1 MKSTP
6 LMKADRFLQVKT
18 ILVFI
23 SFVFIFIVREYIG
36 QTVTFIALDLV
47 LSIYLV
53 SIFNGKYRYL
63 FLIHPVFILFSSYGF
78 LIPFTDIGVGF
89 TYVNT
94 FDMLFDTSLGVNE
107 VASSE
112 AYIDSNKVFWFSKI
126 YYSIIPIIWLPKFLY
141 SNPDNITLY
150 YSMGFFTMLFTALAV
165 YASQYLHILK
175 KNILLIYALYATISP
190 TFLEINSSLH
200 RYQLLFFGLFLFLI
214 SYIGLVKKRNSWH
227 RIAVLIFI
235 LFASIFFIGLS
246 KPQLLLVLLVF
257 VFIDMTISG
266 KLSMVSSMANYLDIR
281 VLFIL
286 IIFLIQAFGYF
297 IIPDGYVTDA
307 FQVGGK
313 FNSIASIP
321 VLGYVVRLVYAVLSP
336 FPWIDFSQ
344 MSIYGYNLIF
354 FIMHIF
360 SSFLASWM
368 ILTLFVRFKM
378 ILKCNYDNEGTI
390 VLFGFVTTFSLM
402 FSSIGFHVYLAPALP
417 FLAVLLKDKYRIS
430 IIYPIFFIFFME
442 IVAQLLRY

>member
-6 LMKADRFLQVKT
+6 LMKADRFLPVKT

-23 SFVFIFIVREYIG
+23 SFVFIFIVHEYIG

-94 FDMLFDTSLGVNE
+94 FDMLFDTSLGFNE

-175 KNILLIYALYATISP
+175 KNILLI
-190 TFLEINSSLH
+190 
-200 RYQLLFFGLFLFLI
+200 
-214 SYIGLVKKRNSWH
+214 
-227 RIAVLIFI
+227 
-235 LFASIFFIGLS
+235 
-246 KPQLLLVLLVF
+246 
-257 VFIDMTISG
+257 
-266 KLSMVSSMANYLDIR
+266 
-281 VLFIL
+281 
-286 IIFLIQAFGYF
+286 
-297 IIPDGYVTDA
+297 
-307 FQVGGK
+307 
-313 FNSIASIP
+313 
-321 VLGYVVRLVYAVLSP
+321 
-336 FPWIDFSQ
+336 
-344 MSIYGYNLIF
+344 
-354 FIMHIF
+354 
-360 SSFLASWM
+360 
-368 ILTLFVRFKM
+368 
-378 ILKCNYDNEGTI
+378 
-390 VLFGFVTTFSLM
+390 
-402 FSSIGFHVYLAPALP
+402 
-417 FLAVLLKDKYRIS
+417 
-430 IIYPIFFIFFME
+430 
-442 IVAQLLRY
+442 